1 MGRSCSIAR
10 NSVMR
15 YARVAGLSIYLP
27 ALLVPATV
35 FAQSELTGISTL
47 RSSGYAPVNGLRIYY
62 EVHGAGAPLV
72 LLHGGYMTI
81 DLNWS
86 KPIPQLAKS
95 RRVIALE
102 MQGHGRTA
110 DSERPFSYGA
120 LADDVA
126 AVLKHLGIAKAD
138 VLGYSLGG
146 TVALETAIRHPALVQ
161 TVIFISSVFRYDGW
175 VKEARD
181 LFPTLSSEFFEK
193 TLLKTEYDRL
203 APDRAHW
210 SAFVTKLA
218 KFDAT
223 PFDLGAENIRALMCP
238 VLIVK
243 GDNDGVE
250 LTHIAEMYELL
261 GGDRMGDT
269 AGLPRSRLAVLPS
282 MTHVGLMEDT
292 ERLASLINAF
302 LDATR

>member
-1 MGRSCSIAR
+1 MWYS
-10 NSVMR
+10 N
-15 YARVAGLSIYLP
+15 VAALSICLVSLIMP
-27 ALLVPATV
+27 ARAS
-35 FAQSELTGISTL
+35 AQPELKGTSTL

-72 LLHGGYMTI
+72 LLHGSYMTI

-86 KPIPQLAKS
+86 RLIPQLARS
-95 RRVIALE
+95 RTVIALE

-110 DSERPFSYGA
+110 DSERPFSYST

-126 AVLKHLGIAKAD
+126 GVLKHVGIGRAD

-146 TVALETAIRHPALVQ
+146 TVALESAIRHPTLVQ
-161 TVIFISSVFRYDGW
+161 NVIFISSVFRYDGW

-181 LFPTLSSEFFEK
+181 LFPTLSPGFFEK
-193 TLLKTEYDRL
+193 TPLKAEYDRL
-203 APDRAHW
+203 APDRRHW
-210 SAFVTKLA
+210 GAFVTKLA

-223 PFDLGAENIRALMCP
+223 PFDLGAENIRALTCP
-238 VLIVK
+238 ALIIK

-250 LTHIAEMYELL
+250 LTHIAEMYKLL

-269 AGLPRSRLAVLPS
+269 AGLPRSRLAVLPA
-282 MTHVGLMEDT
+282 MTHVGLMGET
-292 ERLASLINAF
+292 ERLASFINAF
-302 LDATR
+302 LDVPRRPE